1 MADLEAEKARAAAKA
16 VEEIRNGMLVGLG
29 TGSTA
34 VHVIRELGLR
44 VATGLSVRAT
54 ATSRA
59 TEHLARQAR
68 IPLIP
73 FEQLARVDLAI
84 DGADEVDRE
93 LRAIK
98 GGGGALLRE
107 KVVAAAADRVVIVAD
122 SSKLVTH
129 LGRFPLPIE
138 VIPFAAKFVANQ
150 LAIFGV
156 PLALRRSHNQTFT
169 TDQGNYIL
177 DLQLGLMPDPGELA
191 AKLSAIPGVVE
202 HGLFLDQVD
211 SVIIARGPDVERM
224 QRAGGPNI

>member
-1 MADLEAEKARAAAKA
+1 MADFEAEKALAAANA

-107 KVVAAAADRVVIVAD
+107 KVIAAAADRVIIVAD
-122 SSKLVTH
+122 SSKLVAH

-150 LAIFGV
+150 LAFFGV
-156 PLALRRSHNQTFT
+156 PLALRRIHNQTFT

-177 DLQLGLMPDPGELA
+177 DLQLGSMPDPGELA

-211 SVIIARGPDVERM
+211 SVIIARGPDIERM